1 MASDG
6 GRKDAPVMDR
16 LFSEGRRFDFFQ
28 AVALIEALAH
38 EPAEVGSSGEPSREA
53 VRFASNVRM
62 SFPVAD
68 VESIAKGRSG
78 EGEKP
83 VMTVNFLGLAGL
95 SGPLPAPFAETI
107 LRRAARGDTA
117 ARDFL
122 DIFNHRLLSLVY
134 RIRKRHRIALGVTS
148 PEQDD
153 AFRYLH
159 ALIGLGTGNLQ
170 GRLGSVRDRTLVHYA
185 GLFARESRSMAG
197 LEALLVAHFGVPV
210 EGVPLTG
217 AYYPIDTVDSTA
229 IGPSGRNRRL
239 GQSAILG
246 RRFWDQESSF
256 ELRIGPLGREDYL
269 RFLPP
274 DGDRLPALCELVRFY
289 AGRSL
294 DFRIRLILDPARA
307 AGKHGSRDPAPRAAP
322 QTLGERPRL
331 GYTAWAGRAWQ
342 QRDIALTGPALPAP
356 SSA

>member
-1 MASDG
+1 
-6 GRKDAPVMDR
+6 MDR
-16 LFSEGRRFDFFQ
+16 LFSGARRFDFFQ
-28 AVALIEALAH
+28 AVAWIEALA
-38 EPAEVGSSGEPSREA
+38 PGSAEVGRTGEPSREA
-53 VRFASNVRM
+53 VRFASSVRM

-68 VESIAKGRSG
+68 IEAIAKARPGAAD
-78 EGEKP
+78 KP

-95 SGPLPAPFAETI
+95 AGPLPAPFAETI

-122 DIFNHRLLSLVY
+122 DIFNHRLVSLVY

-153 AFRYLH
+153 AFRYLQ
-159 ALIGLGTGNLQ
+159 ALMGLGTGHLQ
-170 GRLGSVRDRTLVHYA
+170 GRLGSVRDRTLAHYA
-185 GLFARESRSMAG
+185 GLFARGSRSMAG
-197 LEALLVAHFGVPV
+197 LEALLGAHFGVRV
-210 EGVPLTG
+210 EGVALTG
-217 AYYPIDTVDSTA
+217 AFHPIDPVDSTV

-239 GQSAILG
+239 GQGAILG
-246 RRFWDQESSF
+246 RRFWDQESCF

-274 DGDRLPALCELVRFY
+274 DGDRLAPLCELVRLY
-289 AGRSL
+289 AGRAL
-294 DFRIRLILDPARA
+294 DFRVRLILDPARA
-307 AGKHGSRDPAPRAAP
+307 SGATGKTANLRPAPPAAP

-342 QRDIALTGPALPAP
+342 QRDLSLAGPALPAP
-356 SSA
+356 STA